1 MLRSGAGTSTGELLK
16 LAKDSTGTMLWHGRV
31 FPRSGGEY
39 ADVPEAWPAKEGLLP
54 HLHEDSEDRFPRAVT
69 CDELEDKDPEGD
81 EGLELRGAALGQHG
95 DGSDKIM
102 MLQMTIDQEF
112 CGNKD
117 DSVDTHG
124 P

>member
-1 MLRSGAGTSTGELLK
+1 M
-16 LAKDSTGTMLWHGRV
+16 

-95 DGSDKIM
+95 DGADEIM
-102 MLQMTIDQEF
+102 MLR
-112 CGNKD
+112 D
-117 DSVDTHG
+117 DDRAGILLRQRRQRGHTRTLNA
-124 P
+124 